1 MADFTPP
8 SKEELVFIDDK
19 LYAVMPLPT
28 NPDFNVYQLIMTKEI
43 FEECYNQWIPQPE
56 PPEPDPPEPD
66 PEPEDDPDIPEENDE
81 ENDNEPE

>member
-43 FEECYNQWIPQPE
+43 FQECYNQWIPQPE
-56 PPEPDPPEPD
+56 PPEPDPPD

>member
-1 MADFTPP
+1 MADFTTP

-43 FEECYNQWIPQPE
+43 FQECYNQWIPQPE
-56 PPEPDPPEPD
+56 PPEPDPPD